1 MFNFREN
8 LTSLVS
14 GAVLAGSLMIPG
26 VAASEIVLK
35 VADTFP
41 PGHYIVKEGVEFW
54 IKRVEELTDGEV
66 KIQYFGAGQLGKLR
80 DMFTLTQNGV
90 TDIGY
95 VPPAFNGGTMPL
107 SGVHSLPS
115 LFSSS
120 SVGSPAFLDTVNS
133 TAILQNDYLDN
144 GMRPLWGIMTSTYNL
159 FTRGVEVN
167 GVEDMKGLKLKAV
180 AGNMSQAIELLGGSP
195 VDIPSPETYQSI
207 RTGTVDGAI
216 FPATSVYSYK
226 LNEVVDTAVLGIDMF
241 VYYAPFVIN
250 EEKWQ
255 SLPVNVQ
262 EALVQA
268 GQEAME
274 RVAAYTDVKVVEL
287 EKTLVEDGI
296 KVIKLNP
303 EQQTELRA
311 TISVVADNWVADME
325 SKGLPGGEVLEAFK
339 ANIAERSK

>member
-1 MFNFREN
+1 MLDFQKYTR
-8 LTSLVS
+8 SLVS
-14 GAVLAGSLMIPG
+14 AAVLAGGLFAPG
-26 VAASEIVLK
+26 LAAAEITLK

-41 PGHYIVKEGVEFW
+41 PGHYIVKQGVEFW
-54 IKRVEELTDGEV
+54 IQRVEELTEGEV
-66 KIQYFGAGQLGKLR
+66 KIQYFGAGQMGKLR
-80 DMFTLTQNGV
+80 DMFSLTQRGV
-90 TDIGY
+90 VDIGY
-95 VPPAFNGGTMPL
+95 VPPAFNGGKMPL

-120 SVGSPAFLDTVNS
+120 SVGSPAFLETVNG
-133 TAILQNDYLDN
+133 TAILQNDFLDN
-144 GMRPLWGIMTSTYNL
+144 GIRPLWGIMTSTYNL
-159 FTRGVEVN
+159 FTHGVEVN
-167 GVEDMKGLKLKAV
+167 GIEDMKGLKLKTV
-180 AGNMSQAIELLGGSP
+180 AGNMAQAVELLGGSP

-255 SLPVNVQ
+255 TLPANVQ
-262 EALVQA
+262 QALVQA

-274 RVAAYTDVKVVEL
+274 RVAAYTDNKVVEL
-287 EKTLVEDGI
+287 EQTLVDDGI
-296 KVIKLNP
+296 KVIKLTP
-303 EQQTELRA
+303 EQQVELRG

-325 SKGLPGGEVLEAFK
+325 SRGLPGGDVLEAFK
-339 ANIAERSK
+339 ANIAARQ

>member
-1 MFNFREN
+1 MLDFQKYVRSFVSASAMAGA
-8 LTSLVS
+8 LLVP
-14 GAVLAGSLMIPG
+14 GAV
-26 VAASEIVLK
+26 AAEITLK

-54 IKRVEELTDGEV
+54 IKRVEELTEGEV
-66 KIQYFGAGQLGKLR
+66 KIQYFGAGQMGKLR
-80 DMFTLTQNGV
+80 DMFSLTQRGV
-90 TDIGY
+90 VDIGY

-107 SGVHSLPS
+107 SAVHSLPS

-120 SVGSPAFLDTVNS
+120 SVGSPAFLETINE

-144 GMRPLWGIMTSTYNL
+144 GLRPLWGIMTSTYNL

-167 GVEDMKGLKLKAV
+167 GVADMKGLKLKAV
-180 AGNMSQAIELLGGSP
+180 AGNMSDAIELLGGSP

-241 VYYAPFVIN
+241 VYYAPFVVN
-250 EEKWQ
+250 EDKWQ
-255 SLPVNVQ
+255 SLPTNVQ

-274 RVAAYTDVKVVEL
+274 RVATYTDAKVVEL
-287 EKTLVEDGI
+287 EQTLADDGI

-303 EQQTELRA
+303 EQQVELRA
-311 TISVVADNWVADME
+311 TISVVADNWVADMK
-325 SKGLPGGEVLEAFK
+325 SRGLPGDVVLEAFK
-339 ANIAERSK
+339 ANVAARQ

>member
-1 MFNFREN
+1 MLDFQKYTR
-8 LTSLVS
+8 SLMS
-14 GAVLAGSLMIPG
+14 AAVLAGGLFAPG
-26 VAASEIVLK
+26 LAAAEITLK

-41 PGHYIVKEGVEFW
+41 PGHYIVKQGVEFW
-54 IKRVEELTDGEV
+54 IQRVEELTEGEV
-66 KIQYFGAGQLGKLR
+66 KIQYFGAGQMGKLR
-80 DMFTLTQNGV
+80 DMFSLTQRGV
-90 TDIGY
+90 VDIGY
-95 VPPAFNGGTMPL
+95 VPPAFNGGKMPL

-120 SVGSPAFLDTVNS
+120 SVGSPAFLETVNG
-133 TAILQNDYLDN
+133 TAILQNDFLDN
-144 GMRPLWGIMTSTYNL
+144 GIRPLWGIMTSTYNL
-159 FTRGVEVN
+159 FTHGVEVN
-167 GVEDMKGLKLKAV
+167 GIEDMKGLKLKTV
-180 AGNMSQAIELLGGSP
+180 AGNMAQAVELLGGSP

-255 SLPVNVQ
+255 TLPANVQ
-262 EALVQA
+262 QALVQA

-274 RVAAYTDVKVVEL
+274 RVAAYTDKKVVEL
-287 EKTLVEDGI
+287 EQTLVDDGI
-296 KVIKLNP
+296 KVIKLTP
-303 EQQTELRA
+303 EQQVELRG

-325 SKGLPGGEVLEAFK
+325 SRGLPGGDVLEAFK
-339 ANIAERSK
+339 ANIAARQ

>member
-1 MFNFREN
+1 MLDFQKYVRSFVSATV
-8 LTSLVS
+8 LTGALLVP
-14 GAVLAGSLMIPG
+14 AA
-26 VAASEIVLK
+26 VAAEITLK

-54 IKRVEELTDGEV
+54 IKRVEELTEGEV
-66 KIQYFGAGQLGKLR
+66 KIQYFGAGQMGKLR
-80 DMFTLTQNGV
+80 DMFSLTQRGV
-90 TDIGY
+90 VDIGY

-120 SVGSPAFLDTVNS
+120 SVGSPAFLETINE

-144 GMRPLWGIMTSTYNL
+144 GLRPLWGVMTSTYNL
-159 FTRGVEVN
+159 FTRGVEVK
-167 GVEDMKGLKLKAV
+167 GVADMKGLKLKAV
-180 AGNMSQAIELLGGSP
+180 AGNMSDAIELLGGAP

-241 VYYAPFVIN
+241 VYYAPFVVN
-250 EEKWQ
+250 EDKWQ
-255 SLPVNVQ
+255 SLPTNVQ

-274 RVAAYTDVKVVEL
+274 RVAAYTDAKVVEL
-287 EKTLVEDGI
+287 EQTLVDDGI

-303 EQQTELRA
+303 EQQVELRA
-311 TISVVADNWVADME
+311 TISVVADNWVADMK
-325 SKGLPGGEVLEAFK
+325 SRGLPGDVVLEAFK
-339 ANIAERSK
+339 ANVAARQ